1 MNLTKSLRTI
11 FFLTMFLVSINLIAD
26 DNNPPK
32 EIVIHENSQ
41 DGGIPRMPDYG
52 QTLSCYLFEDGI
64 RFYAPYNDVLNVV
77 IYNIDNGEQ
86 MIYEAVIL
94 NGFSNTLGL
103 VGEGYYEISINTY
116 YGKSYSGSF
125 NIEAN

>member
-32 EIVIHENSQ
+32 EIVIYENSQ

-52 QTLSCYLFEDGI
+52 QTLSCYLFDDGI
-64 RFYAPYNDVLNVV
+64 RFYASYQEVLEV
-77 IYNIDNGEQ
+77 IIHNIDNGWQGVSEVV
-86 MIYEAVIL
+86 ISGGISGLLPLYGNGHYEV
-94 NGFSNTLGL
+94 
-103 VGEGYYEISINTY
+103 SITTY
-116 YGKSYSGSF
+116 YGRSF
-125 NIEAN
+125 YGEFVF